1 MVLYY
6 KKKHLI
12 NQQTKNLKNNLDR
25 KVNRDDL
32 IYKYFEEQFV
42 KYDNALDL
50 IDRIRKG
57 QIIITN
63 SKIDQEKFRTD
74 LSEIKRGNK
83 KHKSNEQKKPKKN
96 AIYKIDILYKA
107 RKEAITFLYDY
118 SSMISEAKNKAKNE
132 TSAE

>member
-1 MVLYY
+1 MVLQY

-83 KHKSNEQKKPKKN
+83 KHKSNEQKKPKKTL
-96 AIYKIDILYKA
+96 YTILTYFTKQEK
-107 RKEAITFLYDY
+107 RLSHFC
-118 SSMISEAKNKAKNE
+118 MIILQ
-132 TSAE
+132 

>member
-1 MVLYY
+1 MVLQY

-63 SKIDQEKFRTD
+63 SKNDQEKFRTD

-83 KHKSNEQKKPKKN
+83 KHKSNEQKKKKTL
-96 AIYKIDILYKA
+96 YTILTYFTKQEK
-107 RKEAITFLYDY
+107 RLSNFC
-118 SSMISEAKNKAKNE
+118 MIILQ
-132 TSAE
+132 